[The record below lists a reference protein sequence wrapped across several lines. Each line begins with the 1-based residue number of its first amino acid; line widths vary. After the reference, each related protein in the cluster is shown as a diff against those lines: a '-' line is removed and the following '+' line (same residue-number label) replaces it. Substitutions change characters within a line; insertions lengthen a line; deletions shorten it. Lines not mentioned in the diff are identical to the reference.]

1 MSPLDFLRTPPPAP
15 SVLTGAAFAER
26 VTVEPG
32 DVVGVV
38 MLELGGPLQPGEV
51 VPFLESRLMD
61 PVAVRMFVPRRLRP
75 FAARRRAA
83 RLGKELSRAFE
94 MIGGSSPLR
103 RRVSEQAAALQN
115 RLQERYVGTTGA
127 TFRTYV
133 AMRYGEPST
142 EAARRRMVEDGVNK
156 VVLLPL
162 QPHFSTSTAGTSLAY
177 WDAHGPTKAPTAL
190 VREYAAHP
198 KLVAAINERIDEGLQ
213 RFPRQVRDRVQILF
227 AAHGASRR
235 DLSRLADPYC
245 CHVHATVR
253 AVMDARTD
261 DRTSRVAFED
271 VLGAGTTVGPRLRDA
286 VADAA
291 DDGAQALLV
300 VPVSFLSERVDTIFD
315 LDVTAR
321 EKAAA
326 EGVAHFE
333 VTSGLHCHPL
343 VIDALAECVAS
354 HVELP
359 AAGDGLAGAA
369 TPTLSLSVPAPRADA
384 TCPVCDRTVAVG
396 RWSPGHT
403 PEAGPTLPAS
413 VPAPGHR
420 NAA

>member
-1 MSPLDFLRTPPPAP
+1 MSPLDFLRTAPPAP
-15 SVLTGAAFAER
+15 SVLTGGAFAER

-38 MLELGGPLQPGEV
+38 MMELGGPLQPDEV
-51 VPFLESRLMD
+51 GPFLESRLMD
-61 PVAVRMFVPRRLRP
+61 PVAVKMWVPRRLRP
-75 FAARRRAA
+75 LAARRQAA
-83 RLGKELSRAFE
+83 RLGRGLSRAFE

-103 RRVSEQAAALQN
+103 RRVSEQAAALQK
-115 RLQERYVGTTGA
+115 RLQDRYAGVTGA

-133 AMRYGEPST
+133 AMRHGEPSMA
-142 EAARRRMVEDGVNK
+142 AARARMAEDGVTK

-162 QPHFSTSTAGTSLAY
+162 QPHFSTSTAGTSLAF

-227 AAHGASRR
+227 AAHGAPRR

-261 DRTSRVAFED
+261 GRTSRVAFQD
-271 VLGAGTTVGPRLRDA
+271 VLGAGTTVGPRLQDG

-291 DDGAQALLV
+291 DDGATALLV
-300 VPVSFLSERVDTIFD
+300 VPVSFLSERVDTMFD

-321 EKAAA
+321 QKAAA
-326 EGVAHFE
+326 EGVSHFE

-343 VIDALAECVAS
+343 VIDALAECVGS
-354 HVELP
+354 HAVLP
-359 AAGDGLAGAA
+359 TAGDGLVGAE
-369 TPTLSLSVPAPRADA
+369 TPSLSLSVPGPRADA
-384 TCPVCDRTVAVG
+384 TCPVCERTIAVG
-396 RWSPGHT
+396 QWSPGHRPT
-403 PEAGPTLPAS
+403 AGPSGPAS
-413 VPAPGHR
+413 APGSARR